1 MAKLAAQ
8 YFMNS
13 LTENQYGGLF
23 YLAHIMK
30 NQEYTTMEEH
40 EVREFYVYG
49 AAMGDPMCYFQMAQ
63 MYLSL
68 TQSSAR
74 KQSAPLP
81 QISQDGSRS
90 RSHGGSAQ
98 PGLRVLGW
106 KASSQR
112 LSQGPDLVPSRSSL
126 WICAS

>member
-30 NQEYTTMEEH
+30 NQEYTTMQEH

-63 MYLSL
+63 MYRSL
-68 TQSSAR
+68 TQSSAGR
-74 KQSAPLP
+74 QPTPLRQVP
-81 QISQDGSRS
+81 QDGSRS
-90 RSHGGSAQ
+90 RSHGSPAQ
-98 PGLRVLGW
+98 FGLLVLGW
-106 KASSQR
+106 EEPSQR
-112 LSQGPDLVPSRSSL
+112 
-126 WICAS
+126 